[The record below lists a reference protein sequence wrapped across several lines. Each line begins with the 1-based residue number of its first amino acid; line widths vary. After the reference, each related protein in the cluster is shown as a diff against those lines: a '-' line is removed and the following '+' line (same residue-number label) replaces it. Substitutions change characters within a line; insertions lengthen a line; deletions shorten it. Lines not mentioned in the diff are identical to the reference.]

1 MLPGRWAAGQ
11 LLRPA
16 DSGCELGYG
25 IDPRHRQPLE
35 GVGRLGGPLEPAVHS
50 ITPSGVRA
58 PELRA
63 GGRDRRLENPLL
75 VLVRDASTRDGA
87 GDPLAQSKAGLKL
100 GDLTLRD
107 EGAGARRQAAEDQGP
122 PVSLTG
128 GVDPGEGIP
137 VHLREVVV
145 AGPVSS
151 GAQRTND
158 TALKGDLV
166 QLRCRKIGNVEIRPL
181 ECTTH
186 H

>member
-16 DSGCELGYG
+16 DGGCELGHG
-25 IDPRHRQPLE
+25 INPRHRQPLE
-35 GVGRLGGPLEPAVHS
+35 GVGRLGGPLEPAVD
-50 ITPSGVRA
+50 PVAPPGVRL
-58 PELRA
+58 PELRT
-63 GGRDRRLENPLL
+63 GGRDRRLDHPLL
-75 VLVRDASTRDGA
+75 VLVRDPGAGDRA
-87 GDPLAQSKAGLKL
+87 GDPLAQPKAGLEL
-100 GDLTLRD
+100 ADLALRD

-128 GVDPGEGIP
+128 GVDPRKAVT
-137 VHLREVVV
+137 VHLREEVV

-158 TALKGDLV
+158 PALKGDLV